1 MSLLLFLQDVGHIF
15 GALADSFLLMI
26 QIMLFYVAGAAAYF
40 GLKTSHHHSCKI
52 LQNYCIVKT
61 V

>member
-1 MSLLLFLQDVGHIF
+1 V
-15 GALADSFLLMI
+15 I
-26 QIMLFYVAGAAAYF
+26 QIILFYVAATYF
-40 GLKTSHHHSCKI
+40 GLKTSHYQNSCKT